1 MILMKLFNFHKT
13 KAKGVETMQSIYIMC
28 KKLIET
34 DKKKGTHVMTMTKL
48 DVYLANDRLTSD
60 EYEELVAMMGE

>member
-1 MILMKLFNFHKT
+1 
-13 KAKGVETMQSIYIMC
+13 MQSIYVMC

-60 EYEELVAMMGE
+60 EYEELVAMMEA